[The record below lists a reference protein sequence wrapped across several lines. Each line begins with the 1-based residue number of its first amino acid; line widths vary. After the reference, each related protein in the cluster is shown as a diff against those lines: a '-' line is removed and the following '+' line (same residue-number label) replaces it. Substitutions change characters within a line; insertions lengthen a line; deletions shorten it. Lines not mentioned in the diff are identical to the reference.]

1 MSRVMDKSLTVP
13 AKSSLYPLGGWLIA
27 VVTVLVVSMVAWL
40 GFSDA
45 DPYVGEVLSLEGH
58 GDHGQAIFQAN
69 CAVCHGIAAT
79 GNIGPSLLG
88 VHQRRSEVQLIEQV
102 ISGKTPPMP
111 QFQPNP
117 QEMAD
122 LLEYLDT
129 L

>member
-1 MSRVMDKSLTVP
+1 ML
-13 AKSSLYPLGGWLIA
+13 
-27 VVTVLVVSMVAWL
+27 TVLVVLMVGW
-40 GFSDA
+40 FSA
-45 DPYVGEVLSLEGH
+45 SHFDPYVSEVLSLEGSANR
-58 GDHGQAIFQAN
+58 GQAIFQAN
-69 CAVCHGIAAT
+69 CAVCHGIEAT

-88 VHQRRSEVQLIEQV
+88 VHQRKSEVHLIEQV

-122 LLEYLDT
+122 LLNYLKT

>member
-1 MSRVMDKSLTVP
+1 MSRVMDKSLTAP
-13 AKSSLYPLGGWLIA
+13 TKISLHPVGTWFMTML
-27 VVTVLVVSMVAWL
+27 TVLIVMMVVW
-40 GFSDA
+40 FSSRYF
-45 DPYVGEVLSLEGH
+45 DPYVSEVLSLEGNANR
-58 GDHGQAIFQAN
+58 GQAIFQAN
-69 CAVCHGIAAT
+69 CAVCHGLEGT

-88 VHQRRSEVQLIEQV
+88 VHQRKSEVHLIEQV

-122 LLEYLDT
+122 LLNYLKT

>member
-1 MSRVMDKSLTVP
+1 MSRVMDKSLTAPTKVSFHP
-13 AKSSLYPLGGWLIA
+13 AGTWLTA
-27 VVTVLVVSMVAWL
+27 MLTVLVVLMVGW
-40 GFSDA
+40 FSA
-45 DPYVGEVLSLEGH
+45 SHFDPYVSEVLSLEGSANR
-58 GDHGQAIFQAN
+58 GQAIFQAN
-69 CAVCHGIAAT
+69 CAVCHGIEAT

-88 VHQRRSEVQLIEQV
+88 VHQRKSEVHLIEQV

-122 LLEYLDT
+122 LLNYLKT